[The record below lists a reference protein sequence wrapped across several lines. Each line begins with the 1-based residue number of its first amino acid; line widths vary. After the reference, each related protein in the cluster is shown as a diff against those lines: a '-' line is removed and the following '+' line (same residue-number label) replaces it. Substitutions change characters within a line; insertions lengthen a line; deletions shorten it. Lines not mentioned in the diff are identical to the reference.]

1 MTISFPLAMDNWDDR
16 ETQAIA
22 RTIKSNRLTMG
33 QNVKTFERE
42 VAAKFGSRFAVMV
55 NSGSSANLLML
66 TALKISRVLGSGPR
80 KNIIVP
86 ALSWSTTFT
95 PAYFLDFELRFVDI
109 DEGHFGISDELI
121 SSAIDENTIAILA
134 VNILGS
140 ACNLNKLSELADKNR
155 IWLLEDNCESLGA
168 SISGRHTGSVGK
180 MATHSSFYSHHLN
193 TMEGG
198 WITTDDEDLYDILR
212 SLRAHGWTRELPA
225 TSKLRTSNQVDDF
238 EALFEFVLPGLN
250 FRPLEIEASIGLVQL
265 EKFDDML
272 SIRRSNATHFIDLF
286 KSLEGVRIQTPIGES
301 SWFAFALV
309 FENRDLRNR
318 VATLLQRNGV
328 ECRPII
334 TGNFTRQ
341 EALNHL
347 HYKIYS
353 TLPVADTLHD
363 CGLYVGNHPV
373 ELKHELT
380 FTYNLISNFLSQESD
395 V

>member
-16 ETQAIA
+16 ETQAIIS
-22 RTIKSNRLTMG
+22 TVKSNRLTMG
-33 QNVKTFERE
+33 QNVRMFEEE
-42 VAAKFGSRFAVMV
+42 VAAKFGSKFSVMV

-66 TALKISRVLGSGPR
+66 TALKISRTQKGDPR

-109 DEGHFGISDELI
+109 DESHFGISLALI
-121 SSAIDENTIAILA
+121 NSAIDENTIAILA

-140 ACNLNKLSELADKNR
+140 ACNLNELLSLAEKND

-168 SISGRHTGSVGK
+168 SIGGKHTGSFGK

-198 WITTDDEDLYDILR
+198 WITTNDEDLYDILR
-212 SLRAHGWTRELPA
+212 SLRAHGWTRELPSS
-225 TSKLRTSNQVDDF
+225 SKLKPTSQVDSF
-238 EALFEFVLPGLN
+238 ESLFQFVLPGLN
-250 FRPLEIEASIGLVQL
+250 FRPLEIEAAIGLVQL
-265 EKFDDML
+265 AKFEEML
-272 SIRRSNATHFIDLF
+272 ETRRSNATHFLDLF
-286 KSLEGVRIQTPIGES
+286 KGLQGVRTQTPIGAS

-309 FENRDLRNR
+309 FETRDVRNR
-318 VATLLQRNGV
+318 VAALLQENGV

-341 EALNHL
+341 EALKHL
-347 HYKIYS
+347 NYKIYS
-353 TLPVADTLHD
+353 KLSIADRLHD
-363 CGLYVGNHPV
+363 CGLYIGNHPV
-373 ELKHELT
+373 KLKDEIT
-380 FTYNLISNFLSQESD
+380 FTYNLISSLLHESE
-395 V
+395 VK

>member
-1 MTISFPLAMDNWDDR
+1 MAISFPLAMDNWDER
-16 ETQAIA
+16 ETQAIT

-33 QNVKTFERE
+33 QNVLKFEEE

-66 TALKISRVLGSGPR
+66 TALKISRTLKGGPR

-121 SSAIDENTIAILA
+121 NSAIDENTIAILA

-140 ACNLNKLSELADKNR
+140 ACNLNELSKIAEKND
-155 IWLLEDNCESLGA
+155 IWMLEDNCESLGA
-168 SISGRHTGSVGK
+168 SIGGRHTGSFGK
-180 MATHSSFYSHHLN
+180 MATHSSFFSHHLN

-198 WITTDDEDLYDILR
+198 WITTNDEDLHDILR
-212 SLRAHGWTRELPA
+212 SLRAHGWTRELPKS
-225 TSKLRTSNQVDDF
+225 SKLRPSHQVDSF

-265 EKFDDML
+265 EKFEEML
-272 SIRRSNATHFIDLF
+272 AIRRSNATHFMDLF
-286 KSLEGVRIQTPIGES
+286 KSLQGVKTQKPIGES
-301 SWFAFALV
+301 SWFAFALI
-309 FENRDLRNR
+309 FETRDVRNR
-318 VATLLQRNGV
+318 VAELLQQNGV

-341 EALNHL
+341 EALKHIN
-347 HYKIYS
+347 YKIYS
-353 TLPVADTLHD
+353 NLSIADQLHD
-363 CGLYVGNHPV
+363 CGLYIGNHPV
-373 ELKHELT
+373 ELKHEIT
-380 FTYNLISNFLSQESD
+380 FTHNLISSFLQESEAK
-395 V
+395 